1 MAKWLDGGGLMAER
15 IRNHNWAATPLG
27 ALEHWPDALKTTMAL
42 CLASRF
48 PQAVLW
54 GPDLIT
60 LHNDAFIPILGAS
73 LGLGY
78 PLPRRV
84 A

>member
-15 IRNHNWAATPLG
+15 IRNHDWAATTLGPLQ
-27 ALEHWPDALKTTMAL
+27 HWPDPLKTSLAL

-54 GPDLIT
+54 GPDLLT
-60 LHNDAFIPILGAS
+60 LHNDAFSQILGQKPSA
-73 LGLGY
+73 LGI
-78 PLPRRV
+78 PFRAV
-84 A
+84 

>member
-1 MAKWLDGGGLMAER
+1 MAER